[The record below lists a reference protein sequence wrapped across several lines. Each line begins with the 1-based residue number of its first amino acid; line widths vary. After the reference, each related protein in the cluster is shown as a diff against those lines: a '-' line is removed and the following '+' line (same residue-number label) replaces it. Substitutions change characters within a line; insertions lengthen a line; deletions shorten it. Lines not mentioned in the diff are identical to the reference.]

1 MMAWVRNQRIARS
14 LMVVVSSLAVLAIA
28 PQGPAIA
35 SEDSVSEFDIPSLAS
50 LEVPPL
56 GSGDRYLPET
66 AVTHLRLDLSD
77 RRVYVERGDETIASY
92 PVAIGKA
99 QTPTPTGTYQ
109 VFQMIENPIWQSPWT
124 GRVTPPGANSALGLR
139 WIGFAQMS
147 NGIIGFHGTPTVSSI
162 GKAASNGC
170 VRMYNKDVV
179 AMFEQVEMGTTV
191 IVQN

>member
-1 MMAWVRNQRIARS
+1 MMAWVRNQRISRS
-14 LMVVVSSLAVLAIA
+14 LT
-28 PQGPAIA
+28 AIA
-35 SEDSVSEFDIPSLAS
+35 SGLVALTIASQGQAIAEENFLSEIDTPSLAS
-50 LEVPPL
+50 LDVPPL
-56 GSGDRYLPET
+56 GSSDRYLPE
-66 AVTHLRLDLSD
+66 AAKTHLRLDLSD
-77 RRVYVERGDETIASY
+77 RRVYVERGDEVVASY

-99 QTPTPTGTYQ
+99 QTPTPTGTYE
-109 VFQMIENPIWQSPWT
+109 VFQMIVDPIWQSPWT

-191 IVQN
+191 IVQH

>member
-1 MMAWVRNQRIARS
+1 MMAWVRNQRISRS
-14 LMVVVSSLAVLAIA
+14 LTAIISSLVALTIA
-28 PQGPAIA
+28 SQGQAIA
-35 SEDSVSEFDIPSLAS
+35 SEDFIAEIDTPSLAS
-50 LEVPPL
+50 LDVPPL
-56 GSGDRYLPET
+56 GSSDRYLPE
-66 AVTHLRLDLSD
+66 AAQTHLRLDLSD
-77 RRVYVERGDETIASY
+77 RRVYVERGEEVVASY

-109 VFQMIENPIWQSPWT
+109 VFQMIVDPIWQSPWT

-191 IVQN
+191 IVQY